1 MTILAT
7 CLSAMRGWHRPL
19 VANATLLF
27 AVTLVS
33 AVGLLVDDRLLMGE
47 SVWVK
52 PMKFGFAMGV
62 YGLTLAWLL
71 SRLSKGRRFGWWL
84 GTVFAVAGLLDVG
97 AVVYAAAHGTF
108 SHFNTNAE
116 PVAQTVRTVFSIG
129 VMPLLLI
136 TLIIAVL
143 VLIQRTGDRA
153 MTRALRAGLGLAVA
167 SMVVALW
174 LSNSAGRAPRTV
186 TDANGNQVSMLGG
199 HGIGDPDG
207 NGMFLTNWST
217 TGGDLRVPH
226 FVGLHAIQVLLLITA
241 ILGVLA
247 ASHGWLRDERV
258 RARLVGVAGLGYTGV
273 FAVLTWQ
280 AKRGIPVTRL
290 DGQTLIAFAGVAV
303 FTLVAAAAV
312 VVAAR
317 RRSASPADAMPAR
330 ISSAA
335 SADASPSPPAR
346 SRS

>member
-1 MTILAT
+1 
-7 CLSAMRGWHRPL
+7 MRGWHRPL
-19 VANATLLF
+19 VTNATLMF
-27 AVTLVS
+27 TLTLLS

-71 SRLSKGRRFGWWL
+71 SKLSKGRRFGWWL

-97 AVVYAAAHGTF
+97 AVLYAAAHGTI
-108 SHFNTNAE
+108 SHFNNNAE

-129 VMPLLLI
+129 VAPLLLI

-153 MTRALRAGLGLAVA
+153 MTCALRAGLGLAVA
-167 SMVVALW
+167 SMAVALW
-174 LSNSAGRAPRTV
+174 LSNSSGATPRTV
-186 TDANGNQVSMLGG
+186 TDANGNPVSMKGG

-247 ASHGWLRDERV
+247 TSHSWLRDERV

-290 DGQTLIAFAGVAV
+290 DRQTLIAFAGVAV
-303 FTLVAAAAV
+303 FTLVTAAAV

-317 RRSASPADAMPAR
+317 RRSASPTDAMPAQ
-330 ISSAA
+330 ICSAA
-335 SADASPSPPAR
+335 SAHASPSPSVR

>member
-1 MTILAT
+1 M
-7 CLSAMRGWHRPL
+7 
-19 VANATLLF
+19 ANATLMF
-27 AVTLVS
+27 TLTLLS
-33 AVGLLVDDRLLMGE
+33 AVALFVDDRLLMGE

-71 SRLSKGRRFGWWL
+71 SKLSKGRRFGWWL

-97 AVVYAAAHGTF
+97 AVTYAAAHGTF

-129 VMPLLLI
+129 VAPLLLI

-167 SMVVALW
+167 SMGVALW
-174 LSNSAGRAPRTV
+174 LSNSAGATPRTV
-186 TDANGNQVSMLGG
+186 TDANGNQVSMKGG

-226 FVGLHAIQVLLLITA
+226 FVGLHAIQVLLLIAA

-247 ASHGWLRDERV
+247 TRHGWLRDERV

-273 FAVLTWQ
+273 FAALTWQ
-280 AKRGIPVTRL
+280 AKRGIPVTHL
-290 DGQTLIAFAGVAV
+290 DWQTLIAFAGVAV
-303 FTLVAAAAV
+303 FTLGAGAAV

-317 RRSASPADAMPAR
+317 RRSVSPTDTVPAR
-330 ISSAA
+330 VCSAV
-335 SADASPSPPAR
+335 PAHDPR
-346 SRS
+346 ATPEGLGS

>member
-1 MTILAT
+1 
-7 CLSAMRGWHRPL
+7 MRGWHRPL
-19 VANATLLF
+19 VVNAALMFTL
-27 AVTLVS
+27 TLAS
-33 AVGLLVDDRLLMGE
+33 AVGLFVDDRLLMGE

-52 PMKFGFAMGV
+52 PLKFGFAMGV

-71 SRLSKGRRFGWWL
+71 SKLSKGRRFGWWL
-84 GTVFAVAGLLDVG
+84 GTFFAISGLLDVG
-97 AVVYAAAHGTF
+97 AVAYAAAHGTV
-108 SHFNTNAE
+108 SHFNNNAE

-129 VMPLLLI
+129 VGPLLLI
-136 TLIIAVL
+136 TLLIAVL

-153 MTRALRAGLGLAVA
+153 MARALRAGLGLASA

-174 LSNSAGRAPRTV
+174 LSNSSGATPRTV
-186 TDANGNQVSMLGG
+186 TDANGNTVSMNGG

-247 ASHGWLRDERV
+247 TSHSWLRDERV
-258 RARLVGVAGLGYTGV
+258 RARLVGVAALGYTGV

-280 AKRGIPVTRL
+280 AKRGIPVTHL
-290 DGQTLIAFAGVAV
+290 DRQTLIAYAGVAV
-303 FTLVAAAAV
+303 FTLVTAAAV
-312 VVAAR
+312 VVTAR
-317 RRSASPADAMPAR
+317 RRSASSASPTDAMPAR
-330 ISSAA
+330 IYSAA
-335 SADASPSPPAR
+335 SVHASPSHDQLGVTPR
-346 SRS
+346 EGT

>member
-1 MTILAT
+1 MFTLTVVAT
-7 CLSAMRGWHRPL
+7 AGL
-19 VANATLLF
+19 V
-27 AVTLVS
+27 
-33 AVGLLVDDRLLMGE
+33 VDDRLLMGE

-71 SRLSKGRRFGWWL
+71 SRLSRGRRVGWWL

-97 AVVYAAAHGTF
+97 AVFYAAAHGTF
-108 SHFNTNAE
+108 SHFNENAE
-116 PVAQTVRTVFSIG
+116 PVARTVRTVFSFG

-153 MTRALRAGLGLAVA
+153 VDRALRAGLGLAVA

-174 LSNSAGRAPRTV
+174 LSDSSSAATRTV
-186 TDANGNQVSMLGG
+186 TDANGNPVTMSGG

-207 NGMFLTNWST
+207 NGMFLTHWST

-226 FVGLHAIQVLLLITA
+226 FVGMHAIQVLLLVTA

-247 ASHGWLRDERV
+247 TTRGWLRDEQV
-258 RARLVGVAGLGYTGV
+258 RARLVGVAALGYTGL
-273 FAVLTWQ
+273 FTVLTWQ
-280 AKRGIPVTRL
+280 ARRGMPVTDPDR
-290 DGQTLIAFAGVAV
+290 QTLLAF
-303 FTLVAAAAV
+303 AV
-312 VVAAR
+312 VVVLTLAAATAVVVDAR
-317 RRSASPADAMPAR
+317 RRSAPPADPGRRDGKRVAV
-330 ISSAA
+330 
-335 SADASPSPPAR
+335 
-346 SRS
+346 